1 MGKTLCSPAKAASLV
16 FGSTMLGVLAFQGL
30 KVLFVDDATPI
41 QACLAILIIV
51 AVLAS
56 FLAYIVAAFIEKYDG
71 SDDSV
76 DEKHELYGAA
86 MTASMHYLGNAIS
99 SFQLIELEVDERATV
114 SKETL
119 KQISSLLANTKYH
132 LKYLSALENPTPQD
146 VCDYILEDLSNS

>member
-1 MGKTLCSPAKAASLV
+1 
-16 FGSTMLGVLAFQGL
+16 MLGVLAFQGL
-30 KVLFVDDATPI
+30 KVLFVDDAPPI

-99 SFQLIELEVDERATV
+99 SFQLIELEVDESATV
-114 SKETL
+114 NKETL
-119 KQISSLLANTKYH
+119 EQISSLLANTKYH
-132 LKYLSALENPTPQD
+132 LKYLSALESPTAQEIYK
-146 VCDYILEDLSNS
+146 YIREDLSNH